1 MVGIVTGV
9 SEAVT
14 IDVKEHPVSKRT
26 LHLTDTRENSTVALW
41 SENAEA
47 IDSEMLIGFLESMW

>member
-1 MVGIVTGV
+1 MFADVVGIVTGV

-26 LHLTDTRENSTVALW
+26 LHLTDTRSVFCLLV
-41 SENAEA
+41 S
-47 IDSEMLIGFLESMW
+47 S